1 MLIVMAGLP
10 GTGKSA
16 VAQKLRDRLG
26 YPMISVDTIEEAI
39 LSAGIDDDQP
49 TGLAAYLVAE
59 ALASGVLES
68 ERSVIIDAVNA
79 GEKLAKVDHS
89 FAEFRVL
96 CRTKLRNILDMKE
109 PVAVAETLHVFERI
123 AAGHREV
130 PGVELQ
136 PDHAGVGSL
145 RENIVRG
152 LAATHGKI
160 GCVVVKADPDLA
172 LARYTPGL
180 IQPIGPPLVVGDCW
194 RSGDRQARN
203 DDVFVPKRLCGTWRS
218 AQ

>member
-1 MLIVMAGLP
+1 MLIAMAGLP

-79 GEKLAKVDHS
+79 VSPARDQWV
-89 FAEFRVL
+89 
-96 CRTKLRNILDMKE
+96 
-109 PVAVAETLHVFERI
+109 
-123 AAGHREV
+123 
-130 PGVELQ
+130 
-136 PDHAGVGSL
+136 
-145 RENIVRG
+145 
-152 LAATHGKI
+152 
-160 GCVVVKADPDLA
+160 A
-172 LARYTPGL
+172 LAERYGDAITFVEVVCSDPAVL
-180 IQPIGPPLVVGDCW
+180 RQRLEERHRTQAHANDASWHAVEQSLDEYDEWVGPAAEADRITVDSVEPLPTIVDK
-194 RSGDRQARN
+194 AL
-203 DDVFVPKRLCGTWRS
+203 VFIEN
-218 AQ
+218 